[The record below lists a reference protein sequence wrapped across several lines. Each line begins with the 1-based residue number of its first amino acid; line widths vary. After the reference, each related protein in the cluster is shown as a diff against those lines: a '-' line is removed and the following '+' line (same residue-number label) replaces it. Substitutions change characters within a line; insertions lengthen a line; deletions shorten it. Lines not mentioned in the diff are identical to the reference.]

1 MQKRDADG
9 PGPDAEHIDAF
20 LREVADAAG
29 PNEQAGAPP
38 AAPGPGAGTAGLPSE
53 PTLGAVRRLE
63 DQLEELRD
71 RHARLAAEFDN
82 YRKRVTRERLEG
94 NDRAQAQLILKLLDS
109 LDDLDRVVA
118 TRHEGL
124 TVDALREAVLLT
136 ERKLWKELQSA
147 GLERV
152 DPVGQP
158 FDPAFHEAV
167 SVVPAP
173 SPEQDHTVSATFQ
186 AGYRFKGALVR
197 PARVQVY
204 SSEGHA

>member
-20 LREVADAAG
+20 LRDVADSAG
-29 PNEQAGAPP
+29 PNEPAGAPP
-38 AAPGPGAGTAGLPSE
+38 ATPGPGAGTAGLPSE

-158 FDPAFHEAV
+158 FDPAFHDAV

-186 AGYRFKGALVR
+186 AGYRFKGMLVR

>member
-1 MQKRDADG
+1 
-9 PGPDAEHIDAF
+9 
-20 LREVADAAG
+20 VADAPEPAPAG
-29 PNEQAGAPP
+29 ES
-38 AAPGPGAGTAGLPSE
+38 AAPAGGSAGVPTEPSE
-53 PTLGAVRRLE
+53 GAVRRLE
-63 DQLEELRD
+63 DQLAELRD

-82 YRKRVTRERLEG
+82 YRKRMARERLEG
-94 NDRAQAQLILKLLDS
+94 NDRAQAQLMLKLLDS

-124 TVDALREAVLLT
+124 TVDGLREAVLLT

-173 SPEQDHTVSATFQ
+173 SPEQDHHVSATFQ

-204 SSEGHA
+204 SSDSHA

>member
-1 MQKRDADG
+1 MQKREPDGPRPDAD
-9 PGPDAEHIDAF
+9 HIDAI
-20 LREVADAAG
+20 LREVAESAEPKEAT
-29 PNEQAGAPP
+29 PATPP
-38 AAPGPGAGTAGLPSE
+38 SEGGTAGVPTE
-53 PTLGAVRRLE
+53 PTEGAVRRLE
-63 DQLEELRD
+63 DHLEELRD

-82 YRKRVTRERLEG
+82 YRKRVSRERLEA
-94 NDRAQAQLILKLLDS
+94 NDRAQAQFVLKLVDS

-118 TRHEGL
+118 AQHDGL
-124 TVDALREAVLLT
+124 TVDGLREAVLLI

-152 DPVGQP
+152 DPVGEP

-173 SPEQDHTVSATFQ
+173 SPEQDHRVSATFQ

-204 SSEGHA
+204 SSESHA